1 MAKQRVGR
9 YPPEFR
15 RMVVERMRSS
25 TNIYELARE
34 LGINRTLMYRWR
46 GQLEATPLDETPE
59 QGQAAG
65 DPRDAK
71 LREENG
77 VLKRALAEKGL
88 EVDFFKGALQKIAA
102 RRQRNNDTGER
113 ASTTKSGK

>member
-1 MAKQRVGR
+1 MARGQVGR
-9 YPPEFR
+9 YPLEFR
-15 RMVVERMRSS
+15 RMAVERMRNS
-25 TNIYELARE
+25 TNVNELARE
-34 LGINRTLMYRWR
+34 LGVNRSLMYRWR
-46 GQLEATPLDETPE
+46 GQLAATPSDETAN
-59 QGQAAG
+59 GQAPE
-65 DPRDAK
+65 DPQAAK

-102 RRQRNNDTGER
+102 RRQRNTDTGER

>member
-1 MAKQRVGR
+1 MDDIRL
-9 YPPEFR
+9 EFR
-15 RMVVERMRSS
+15 RMAVERMRNS
-25 TNIYELARE
+25 TNVNELARE
-34 LGINRTLMYRWR
+34 LGVNRSLMYRWR
-46 GQLEATPLDETPE
+46 GQLEATPSDETAN
-59 QGQAAG
+59 GQAPE

-113 ASTTKSGK
+113 ASTTRSGK

>member
-1 MAKQRVGR
+1 MARGQVGR
-9 YPPEFR
+9 YPLEFR
-15 RMVVERMRSS
+15 RMAVERMRNS
-25 TNIYELARE
+25 TNVNELARE
-34 LGINRTLMYRWR
+34 LGVNRSLLYRWR
-46 GQLEATPLDETPE
+46 GQLEATPADE
-59 QGQAAG
+59 AAAVE

-102 RRQRNNDTGER
+102 RRQRNTDSGAR
-113 ASTTKSGK
+113 A